1 MRKKKQECNKFEMQK
16 KELKESVT
24 GKERKREQ
32 KKGYQN
38 NITKIISASNRTDDL
53 L

>member
-1 MRKKKQECNKFEMQK
+1 MQK

-24 GKERKREQ
+24 GKERKRERA

>member
-24 GKERKREQ
+24 GKEREQ